1 MYMYQVLVRMLTKKD
16 CNIQLS
22 AIIYKRP
29 IFRCF
34 AKYLRIP
41 IKVLQQM
48 LFQGREFLR
57 I

>member
-1 MYMYQVLVRMLTKKD
+1 MYQVLVRMLTKKD
-16 CNIQLS
+16 CNIQFS

-48 LFQGREFLR
+48 LFQGHEFLR